1 MSTAL
6 GLVLLL
12 VGGVAALGW
21 APRRSDVPPADW
33 HPDPFVTLPR
43 ERYWDGQTW
52 TTATRAGPTRARRGR
67 RFRGRFWSLRWV
79 VPALA
84 AVAVVV
90 VGGAIWLRTHPIAV
104 LVALS
109 AVGMALVC
117 LAFYRFVER
126 QLDLA
131 EVIGLREVVAIAVA
145 TAGVVLIVALRLND
159 AILTHF
165 GLTVALGTVGL
176 VEEGTKLLV
185 PLALYAL
192 GRYRNARAGVA
203 AGLAAGF
210 GFAVTET
217 SRYAMTLPLGGA
229 PDPCTGATLTALAPD
244 EALVG
249 QVVRIA
255 LVSPLHW
262 LWTGIAVT
270 VIWRQ
275 WRLSGVR
282 LTGPVLAAVVFVMAT
297 HSLIDSS
304 SVWTCDAPPAGVLL
318 KIAASW
324 LSPFVLYLVFRF
336 VARRSLPPQLV
347 GFVSRGWHPR

>member
-1 MSTAL
+1 VSTAL

-12 VGGVAALGW
+12 VGGLAALGM
-21 APRRSDVPPADW
+21 ARHRADLPPAGW

-43 ERYWDGQTW
+43 DRCWDGQTW
-52 TTATRAGPTRARRGR
+52 TAATRPGPTQARRGR
-67 RFRGRFWSLRWV
+67 RFRGRFWSMRWV
-79 VPALA
+79 GPALA
-84 AVAVVV
+84 AVAVV
-90 VGGAIWLRTHPIAV
+90 AIGSATWLRTHSVPV

-145 TAGVVLIVALRLND
+145 TAGVVLLVALRLNN
-159 AILTHF
+159 AIVTHF
-165 GLTVALGTVGL
+165 GLTVALGAVGP

-185 PLALYAL
+185 PLVLYFA
-192 GRYRNARAGVA
+192 GCYRNARAGVA

-217 SRYAMTLPLGGA
+217 SRYAVTLPLGGA
-229 PDPCTGATLTALAPD
+229 PDPCTGATLPALGPE

-249 QVVRIA
+249 QVLRIA

-262 LWTGIAVT
+262 LWTGIALT

-297 HSLIDSS
+297 HSLVDSS
-304 SVWTCDAPPAGVLL
+304 AVWTCDAPPAGLLL
-318 KIAASW
+318 KVAASW

-347 GFVSRGWHPR
+347 GSVSRGWHPR